1 MTYQT
6 PNYQKRNRRY
16 TWMTKATIS
25 WYTSK
30 YFQRTKLLVSV
41 QTRNIL
47 SLCEWVRIRVN
58 SVRESK
64 DKENKSSNIL
74 RMEWFSMNSIRIAVS
89 KTWWNKI
96 IGNNHKVKGRKD
108 CFVSVWALKVNWKMD
123 RINLFK
129 VDSLWEISKL
139 KKINRKMWIKI
150 KKKIKLIYNAI
161 RNNCLNI
168 IKNNKK
174 WLIR

>member
-1 MTYQT
+1 
-6 PNYQKRNRRY
+6 
-16 TWMTKATIS
+16 
-25 WYTSK
+25 
-30 YFQRTKLLVSV
+30 
-41 QTRNIL
+41 
-47 SLCEWVRIRVN
+47 
-58 SVRESK
+58 
-64 DKENKSSNIL
+64 
-74 RMEWFSMNSIRIAVS
+74 
-89 KTWWNKI
+89 
-96 IGNNHKVKGRKD
+96 
-108 CFVSVWALKVNWKMD
+108 VWALKVNWKMD

>member
-1 MTYQT
+1 
-6 PNYQKRNRRY
+6 
-16 TWMTKATIS
+16 
-25 WYTSK
+25 
-30 YFQRTKLLVSV
+30 
-41 QTRNIL
+41 
-47 SLCEWVRIRVN
+47 
-58 SVRESK
+58 
-64 DKENKSSNIL
+64 
-74 RMEWFSMNSIRIAVS
+74 
-89 KTWWNKI
+89 
-96 IGNNHKVKGRKD
+96 
-108 CFVSVWALKVNWKMD
+108 VNWKMG

-161 RNNCLNI
+161 RNNYLNI

>member
-1 MTYQT
+1 
-6 PNYQKRNRRY
+6 
-16 TWMTKATIS
+16 
-25 WYTSK
+25 
-30 YFQRTKLLVSV
+30 
-41 QTRNIL
+41 
-47 SLCEWVRIRVN
+47 
-58 SVRESK
+58 
-64 DKENKSSNIL
+64 
-74 RMEWFSMNSIRIAVS
+74 
-89 KTWWNKI
+89 
-96 IGNNHKVKGRKD
+96 
-108 CFVSVWALKVNWKMD
+108 VWALKVNWKMD

-161 RNNCLNI
+161 SNHYLNI